1 MILLYCS
8 QKKIVSCGYRRK
20 KTKYIADNT
29 VLFVIQI
36 LRRKCDVENERKKM
50 RQQPDGIQNKQ
61 QITKICKQTSKCNQ
75 NEQCLSSI
83 TATMYPKKWS
93 DRDTTMAKNNRDK
106 DIKRICTQNDTNNL
120 CYICKWTGCICYRCC
135 SLSFSYSLWFFIFVD
150 KVLWPKVMGQKLFRF
165 WLWNSLWVIIWIFF
179 INDNDEYC
187 FSLDSFVKFQ

>member
-8 QKKIVSCGYRRK
+8 QKKKIVSCGYRKK

-36 LRRKCDVENERKKM
+36 LRRKCDVENERRKKM

-75 NEQCLSSI
+75 SEQCLSSI
-83 TATMYPKKWS
+83 TATMYPKKRR
-93 DRDTTMAKNNRDK
+93 DRDTTLAKNNREK

-120 CYICKWTGCICYRCC
+120 CYICK
-135 SLSFSYSLWFFIFVD
+135 
-150 KVLWPKVMGQKLFRF
+150 
-165 WLWNSLWVIIWIFF
+165 
-179 INDNDEYC
+179 
-187 FSLDSFVKFQ
+187 